1 MAKSGKLWF
10 GVAAVAAAVSVLMNV
25 AMGPSGGS
33 TGAAKEET
41 AYERVM
47 RTGIIRCGYIT
58 GWEPWFSKDV
68 TTGKL
73 GGIYYDY
80 MEALARAMS
89 LKIDWAM
96 EVGSGDY
103 PQALNSGKIDVM
115 CAGLGYT
122 GARGRAVDFTYPSA
136 YVAYNIYVRAD
147 DKRFD
152 GDWHKLNAEGVKLAT
167 MDGEMS
173 SIVAPQAFPKATV
186 VSLPQL
192 SSIADVLNTV
202 ATGKADAVTWDGYP
216 AGQFMKANPGKLKK
230 LPLPKP
236 FRVLAGGVAVKKGE
250 VDLKNMLDVATIG
263 LISSGGMDEVLYGIN
278 KLPKT
283 DYLLP
288 LVGYESP
295 K

>member
-47 RTGIIRCGYIT
+47 RTGVIRCGYIT
-58 GWEPWFSKDV
+58 GWEPLFSKDV

-80 MEALARAMS
+80 VEAIGRATG

-103 PQALNSGKIDVM
+103 AQALKSGKIDVM

-122 GARGRAVDFTYPSA
+122 GTRARVVDYVYPSMYA
-136 YVAYNIYVRAD
+136 SYNIYVRAD

-152 GDWHKLNAEGVKLAT
+152 GDWKKLNAEGVKLAV
-167 MDGEMS
+167 MDGELG
-173 SIVAPQAFPKATV
+173 SIVAPQAFPKAGT

-202 ATGKADAVTWDGYP
+202 ATGKADAVTWDSYP
-216 AGQFMKANPGKLKK
+216 ASQFMKANPGKLKK
-230 LPLPKP
+230 LQLERP
-236 FRVLAGGVAVKKGE
+236 FRVLVGGVVVDKGE
-250 VDLKNMLDVATIG
+250 TDLKNLLDAATIAV
-263 LISSGGMDEVLYGIN
+263 ISTGEMADILYVSN
-278 KLPKT
+278 KLPKS